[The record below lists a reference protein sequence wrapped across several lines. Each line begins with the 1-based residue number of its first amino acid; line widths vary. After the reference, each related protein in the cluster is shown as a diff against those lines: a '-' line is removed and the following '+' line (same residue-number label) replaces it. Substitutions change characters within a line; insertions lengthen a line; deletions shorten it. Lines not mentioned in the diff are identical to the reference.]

1 MKHNTIKSDFISQKT
16 RFNASYFLND
26 DALNSY
32 KIEKYK
38 NKCVQLFE
46 IAEVYNPPIFKRQFC
61 QKSDNAVQ
69 YCQSSDVTN
78 LLEGSVVFI
87 NKKQAEKVGSIVRI
101 NQILVTGFGTIGN
114 TKLVNEL
121 SEGISYANNVCR
133 IEASSNIPYGY
144 IYAFMSSKYGK
155 SQLNKNSSGSVVR
168 YIEAPGI
175 KKTFI
180 PIISD
185 IKLFESHNL
194 ILESSNLRVEA
205 NKMLNVVS
213 RKIKNLL
220 SLNDLNNS
228 EYESFG
234 NSNCNRK
241 VSTFSRNINEFNLET
256 INAFNYSKKIEL
268 LRKKF
273 SSSNSRS
280 LLSCLDEKGLFS
292 TGSFKRL
299 ETVSDK
305 GIMLI
310 NQSDIFNSK
319 IIGKNISRKFIGNS
333 KLVDYG
339 EVLIA
344 GVGTLGEGE
353 TFCRV
358 IFANEL
364 IENQLVSGEFIR
376 MKTNVDIPSGYLF
389 ALLSS
394 DYGFRIIRS
403 TQSGTKLCRPISRLL
418 EQIPIPILS
427 KEEMDNI
434 DFTVKKAHTNYY
446 LAAIKENQ
454 AIDLIEKEIDA
465 WQ

>member
-1 MKHNTIKSDFISQKT
+1 MKHNKIKSAFISQNI
-16 RFNASYFLND
+16 RFNASYFLNN

-32 KIEKYK
+32 KIENFK
-38 NKCVQLFE
+38 NNCVQLTE

-61 QKSDNAVQ
+61 QNSESAVN

-78 LLEGSVVFI
+78 LLEGSEVFI
-87 NKKQAEKVGSIVRI
+87 NQKQAEKVGSIVRV

-121 SEGISYANNVCR
+121 SAGISYANNVCR
-133 IEASSNIPYGY
+133 IESNSNIPFGY

-175 KKTFI
+175 KKTLI
-180 PIISD
+180 PIVSEN
-185 IKLFESHNL
+185 KQFEIHNL
-194 ILESSNLRVEA
+194 IKESSSLRVEA
-205 NKMLNVVS
+205 NKILIEAN
-213 RKIKNLL
+213 KELKKHLK
-220 SLNDLNNS
+220 LNDLKNS

-234 NSNCNRK
+234 NSNSNRN
-241 VSTFSRNINEFNLET
+241 VSTFSRNIKEISLES
-256 INAFNYSKKIEL
+256 INAFNYSKKIEIL
-268 LRKKF
+268 KNKI
-273 SSSNSRS
+273 STSKTIS
-280 LLSCLDEKGLFS
+280 LLDCLNEKGLFS

-299 ETVSDK
+299 EIESDK
-305 GIMLI
+305 GIRLI

-319 IIGKNISRKFIGNS
+319 IIGKNISRKLIGNS
-333 KLVDYG
+333 KLVEYG

-344 GVGTLGEGE
+344 GVGTLGESE

-358 IFANEL
+358 IFASES

-376 MKTNVDIPSGYLF
+376 MKTNENIPSGYLF
-389 ALLSS
+389 CFLSS

-403 TQSGTKLCRPISRLL
+403 TQSGTKLCRPINSLL
-418 EQIPIPILS
+418 EKIPIPILNI
-427 KEEMDNI
+427 EEMNNI
-434 DFTVKKAHTNYY
+434 DFNVKNAHSKYY
-446 LAAIKENQ
+446 LAELKENQ
-454 AIDLIEKEIDA
+454 AIDLIEKEIDS

>member
-1 MKHNTIKSDFISQKT
+1 MKHNKIKSDFISQKI

-32 KIEKYK
+32 KIEKFK
-38 NKCVQLFE
+38 TKCVQLFE

-78 LLEGSVVFI
+78 LLEGSAVFI

-168 YIEAPGI
+168 YIEAPGV

-180 PIISD
+180 PIVSD

-205 NKMLNVVS
+205 NKMLNEVNK
-213 RKIKNLL
+213 KIKKQL

-241 VSTFSRNINEFNLET
+241 VSTFSRNINELNLET

-273 SSSNSRS
+273 SGSNSRS

-339 EVLIA
+339 EVIIA

-446 LAAIKENQ
+446 LSAIKENQ

>member
-1 MKHNTIKSDFISQKT
+1 
-16 RFNASYFLND
+16 
-26 DALNSY
+26 
-32 KIEKYK
+32 
-38 NKCVQLFE
+38 
-46 IAEVYNPPIFKRQFC
+46 
-61 QKSDNAVQ
+61 
-69 YCQSSDVTN
+69 
-78 LLEGSVVFI
+78 
-87 NKKQAEKVGSIVRI
+87 
-101 NQILVTGFGTIGN
+101 
-114 TKLVNEL
+114 
-121 SEGISYANNVCR
+121 
-133 IEASSNIPYGY
+133 
-144 IYAFMSSKYGK
+144 
-155 SQLNKNSSGSVVR
+155 
-168 YIEAPGI
+168 
-175 KKTFI
+175 
-180 PIISD
+180 
-185 IKLFESHNL
+185 
-194 ILESSNLRVEA
+194 
-205 NKMLNVVS
+205 
-213 RKIKNLL
+213 
-220 SLNDLNNS
+220 
-228 EYESFG
+228 
-234 NSNCNRK
+234 
-241 VSTFSRNINEFNLET
+241 
-256 INAFNYSKKIEL
+256 
-268 LRKKF
+268 
-273 SSSNSRS
+273 
-280 LLSCLDEKGLFS
+280 
-292 TGSFKRL
+292 
-299 ETVSDK
+299 
-305 GIMLI
+305 MLI

-339 EVLIA
+339 EVIIA

-418 EQIPIPILS
+418 EQVPIPILS

>member
-1 MKHNTIKSDFISQKT
+1 MKHNTIKSNFISHNS

-32 KIEKYK
+32 KIEQHK
-38 NKCVQLFE
+38 NRCLQLFE

-69 YCQSSDVTN
+69 YCQSGDVTN

-133 IEASSNIPYGY
+133 IEANSDIPFGY

-180 PIISD
+180 PIVSD
-185 IKLFESHNL
+185 IKLFKSHNL
-194 ILESSNLRVEA
+194 ILESLNLRVEA
-205 NKMLNVVS
+205 NKMLNDIS
-213 RKIKNLL
+213 EKIKKLL

-234 NSNCNRK
+234 NSNFNRK
-241 VSTFSRNINEFNLET
+241 VSTFSRKITEINLAT

-268 LRKKF
+268 LRNKF

-299 ETVSDK
+299 ETVSEK
-305 GIMLI
+305 GIKLI

-333 KLVDYG
+333 RLVDYG

-376 MKTNVDIPSGYLF
+376 MNTNEDIPSGYLF
-389 ALLSS
+389 ALLRS

-403 TQSGTKLCRPISRLL
+403 TQSGTKLCRPINRLL
-418 EQIPIPILS
+418 EQMSIPILS
-427 KEEMDNI
+427 KEEMDDI
-434 DFTVKKAHTNYY
+434 DLIVKKAHTNYY
-446 LAAIKENQ
+446 LAAVKENQ

>member
-1 MKHNTIKSDFISQKT
+1 
-16 RFNASYFLND
+16 
-26 DALNSY
+26 
-32 KIEKYK
+32 
-38 NKCVQLFE
+38 
-46 IAEVYNPPIFKRQFC
+46 
-61 QKSDNAVQ
+61 
-69 YCQSSDVTN
+69 VTN

-180 PIISD
+180 PIVSD

-194 ILESSNLRVEA
+194 ILESSKLRVEA
-205 NKMLNVVS
+205 NKMLNEVS
-213 RKIKNLL
+213 KKIKNLL

-299 ETVSDK
+299 ETVSNK